1 MNKRFGYGQVAKP
14 TWNIRLMGRF
24 EIRGKIRSVDAN
36 VINEVKSGLSAA
48 SRIFGT
54 LSMLYLMI
62 SFMKFTKSTTI
73 S

>member
-1 MNKRFGYGQVAKP
+1 
-14 TWNIRLMGRF
+14 MGRF